1 MNFKKIAIV
10 LLFVCICFF
19 TACGTDDGVTVIDI
33 NGDIVISA
41 DGSITCD
48 GSVIS
53 GSKNTNLKSSAEYVI
68 KQDGSIIVRVDGKE
82 YLIQKDVDVVVP
94 AKDADIPQITTSS
107 NNIYSIP
114 LDGIK
119 VGDTTITHDCSIV
132 SGDNK
137 ISTDDKGNMVI
148 STTNGDYIINKKD
161 VQPLSSNDDAV
172 SVTLPDGQ
180 TVGVTD
186 IMDII
191 SGISINLDG
200 SITIDGSIISNSD
213 DGITLS
219 TEFGDY
225 SANVNNVTISAEE
238 VKNLIYQITGEDGN
252 VLDLINLAK
261 DITVDSNGNV
271 VTPNGTISI
280 QDGMVTIDAPKKS
293 TTYIL
298 PNGIVVDRGA
308 IEYLDDGSVVL
319 PEVINTYFP
328 AGEEPVVVFDNEMKL
343 MPNNLCYEYS
353 YWACEPY
360 DSIGNWTWWQVEKN
374 SPEAVWV
381 KTTVYDYNHLDE
393 WLTPRM
399 LSYETVWIETSNI
412 RERVDYEYDA
422 NGFNTKITNVSYDI
436 NTNERK
442 KFITTMSSD
451 NPRYFTTYDYDSND
465 NIIEHTEILN
475 FDDPELS
482 FPQVYKR
489 FNLNGVLVH
498 YSETD
503 KTGTEIAVYQYTD
516 DGELLHYI
524 TPNYEKTYNEDGS
537 QYERYLYANGT
548 ASEIT
553 TLTNGNKIESGRD
566 TLGRY
571 TYYNIY
577 DNNGNL
583 LSAQTHKYD
592 VDGYAR
598 ITTQIR
604 TNYDETNAYKQISYE
619 NNAGVTVFL
628 QTFNVDGTQIY
639 ESKYTDEGNT
649 VYIKYFDEFGNLS
662 QYDSYE
668 YNVDGWYCI
677 LTSVSY
683 SYGFKSIYYYGE
695 NNTLRKETRY
705 YNNGQL
711 WFISECNENGEATY
725 SDYYTEDGTH
735 ESHTEYLRNVD
746 CWQMIEKRWVYTYDP
761 PLSIYYYNND
771 TLCVHEIYDA
781 DNKLVDR
788 FVINE

>member
-1 MNFKKIAIV
+1 MNFKKIFIV
-10 LLFVCICFF
+10 LLFACMCFF
-19 TACGTDDGVTVIDI
+19 SACGVDSDVTVLEL
-33 NGDIVISA
+33 NGDIIISA

-48 GSVIS
+48 GELIS

-68 KQDGSIIVRVDGKE
+68 KQDGSIIVRVDGNE

-107 NNIYSIP
+107 NDIYSIP
-114 LDGIK
+114 LDGIN
-119 VGDTTITHDCSIV
+119 VGNTTITHDCSIV

-137 ISTDDKGNMVI
+137 ITSDENGNMVI
-148 STTNGDYIINKKD
+148 STSKGDYIINKKD
-161 VQPLSSNDDAV
+161 VKPLSSNDDAV

-200 SITIDGSIISNSD
+200 SITIDGSIVSNRD
-213 DGITLS
+213 EGITLS

-238 VKNLIYQITGEDGN
+238 VKNLVYQITGEDGN

-261 DITVDSNGNV
+261 DITIDKNGNV
-271 VTPNGTISI
+271 VTSNGTISI

-293 TTYIL
+293 TAYIL
-298 PNGIVVDRGA
+298 PNGVIVDRGA

-360 DSIGNWTWWQVEKN
+360 DSIGNWSWWQVSKD

-381 KTTVYDYNHLDE
+381 TTTIYDYNYIDE
-393 WLTPRM
+393 WLDPRM
-399 LSYETVWIETSNI
+399 ISTETVWIESLNV
-412 RERVDYEYDA
+412 RERIDYEYDS
-422 NGFNTKITNVSYDI
+422 NGFNTKITKVTYDI
-436 NTNERK
+436 NTNEK
-442 KFITTMSSD
+442 QKMVTMMSSD
-451 NPRYFTTYDYDSND
+451 NPLKYTIFNYDAQD
-465 NIIEHTEILN
+465 NLVEQVEILN
-475 FDDPELS
+475 FDDPEIS

-489 FNLNGVLVH
+489 FNPSGVLVH
-498 YSETD
+498 YSEMD
-503 KTGTEIAVYQYTD
+503 KSGTEIAVYQYTD

-537 QYERYLYANGT
+537 QYEQYLYANGT

-553 TLTNGNKIESGRD
+553 ILTNGNKIESGRD

-571 TYYNIY
+571 TYYDIY

-592 VDGYAR
+592 VDGYAK
-598 ITTQIR
+598 ITTHIR
-604 TNYDETNAYKQISYE
+604 TNYDEINAYRQIICE
-619 NNAGVTVFL
+619 NSAGVTVFY
-628 QTFNVDGTQIY
+628 QTFNVDGTQIS
-639 ESKYTDEGNT
+639 ETKYTDEGNT
-649 VYIKYFDEFGNLS
+649 VYLKYFDEFGNLS

-677 LTSVSY
+677 STSVSY
-683 SYGFKSIYYYGE
+683 TYGYTSKYYYDE
-695 NNTLRKETRY
+695 NNIQRKEMRY
-705 YNNGQL
+705 FENGKL
-711 WFISECNENGEATY
+711 WNITEYNENGETAY
-725 SDYYTEDGTH
+725 SDYYTEDGTL

-746 CWQMIEKRWVYTYDP
+746 GWQMMEKRWVYTYDP
-761 PLSIYYYNND
+761 PLSVFYYNND
-771 TLCVHEIYDA
+771 THCITEIYDA
-781 DNKLVDR
+781 DNNLVER
-788 FVINE
+788 IVINE

>member
-10 LLFVCICFF
+10 LLFVCTCFF

-48 GSVIS
+48 GAVIS

-82 YLIQKDVDVVVP
+82 YLIQKDVDVVIP

-119 VGDTTITHDCSIV
+119 VGDTTITHDCAIV

-148 STTNGDYIINKKD
+148 STANGDYIINKKN

-180 TVGVTD
+180 TVGVGD

-191 SGISINLDG
+191 SGISINPDG

-219 TEFGDY
+219 TDYGDY
-225 SANVNNVTISAEE
+225 AANVNNVTISAEE

-252 VLDLINLAK
+252 VLDLVALADDINI
-261 DITVDSNGNV
+261 DNNGNI
-271 VTPNGTISI
+271 VTPNGTITI
-280 QDGMVTIDAPKKS
+280 QEGKVTVVAPKKS
-293 TTYIL
+293 TAYTL
-298 PNGIVVDRGA
+298 PNGIIVDRGA

-328 AGEEPVVVFDNEMKL
+328 AGEEPVVVFDNEIKL
-343 MPNNLCYEYS
+343 MPNNLCYDYS

-360 DSIGNWTWWQVEKN
+360 DSLGNWSWWQVSKD

-381 KTTVYDYNHLDE
+381 KTIIYDYNYIDE

-399 LSYETVWIETSNI
+399 ISSETVWLEDSRI
-412 RERVDYEYDA
+412 RERIDYEYDSHG
-422 NGFNTKITNVSYDI
+422 NSTKVTTVRYDI
-436 NTNERK
+436 NTNERSK
-442 KFITTMSSD
+442 MVSTHSSD
-451 NPRYFTTYDYDSND
+451 NPLYFTLFDYDAED
-465 NIIEHTEILN
+465 NLIERVEILN
-475 FDDPELS
+475 FDDPEIS

-489 FNLNGVLVH
+489 FNPSGVLIH
-498 YSETD
+498 YSEMD
-503 KTGTEIAVYQYTD
+503 KSGTEIAVYQYTD
-516 DGELLHYI
+516 EGELLHYM
-524 TPNYEKTYNEDGS
+524 TPNFIKSYNEDGS
-537 QYERYLYANGT
+537 RYEQYWYADGT
-548 ASEIT
+548 AYEIT
-553 TLTNGNKIESGRD
+553 FFPNGNTIESGRD

-592 VDGYAR
+592 VDGYAK
-598 ITTQIR
+598 ITTHIR
-604 TNYDETNAYKQISYE
+604 TNYDEINAYRQIICE
-619 NNAGVTVFL
+619 NSSGVTVFH
-628 QTFNVDGTQIY
+628 QTFNVDGTQIS
-639 ESKYTDEGNT
+639 EAKYTDEGNT
-649 VYIKYFDEFGNLS
+649 IYYKNFDEFGNLKHS
-662 QYDSYE
+662 ETFE

-677 LTSVSY
+677 STSISY
-683 SYGFKSIYYYGE
+683 AYGYTSKYYYDE
-695 NNTLRKETRY
+695 NNIPRKEMRY
-705 YNNGQL
+705 FENGQL
-711 WFISECNENGEATY
+711 WYITEYNENGETAY

-746 CWQMIEKRWVYTYDP
+746 GWQMIEKRWIYTYDP

-781 DNKLVDR
+781 DNNLIER
-788 FVINE
+788 IVINE